1 MSAVASQW
9 HWMDRGRKMGPV
21 SWGELQAL
29 AKSGK
34 LRPTDM
40 VLRDGST
47 KWQPA
52 QQARDADETPSQS
65 GATVAPAPV
74 AAMRP
79 PPVPRQEAEFDMNS
93 LSPAGFRPM
102 RLLFGLGL
110 IVAATIATVCGYNDA
125 VARGGGKYTIYTGA
139 FFWGLVLI
147 GTSFRGKYNRYDA

>member
-79 PPVPRQEAEFDMNS
+79 PPVPRVFPPSDHISKHIRRRLRRVGRA
-93 LSPAGFRPM
+93 LS
-102 RLLFGLGL
+102 
-110 IVAATIATVCGYNDA
+110 
-125 VARGGGKYTIYTGA
+125 
-139 FFWGLVLI
+139 
-147 GTSFRGKYNRYDA
+147 S